1 MLYSILR
8 RLSKQL
14 LLAFILVLPFSANSA
29 MTDIKFGQ
37 YQIADSQWNV
47 NACLNTTTCQIYSKN
62 PGTAYKIP
70 WYTGQV
76 SWAAGDYVKFEL
88 SGNVS
93 FPYLAKQ
100 YTSSG
105 TLKATMG
112 TGKIVN
118 MGPDYFFFVGNDND
132 TGQLFSGSSGMS
144 NTSGVT
150 WTGTLNPTIQQADA
164 YADAGYS
171 TTPLAAGQT
180 AAPPPPPPPSYG
192 VNFTRV
198 TSFEWKNYTAGSQPV
213 GSEQAHEAFDNN
225 NSKWFGYLSQG
236 AWVVV
241 QFVDNSQQYSATRA
255 VQKIQFR
262 TANDFANR
270 DPTGYRIW
278 GSADGV
284 NWVLI
289 KEEAIAL
296 PSGRNTDSQV
306 YELNNVTA
314 YSYYKVEFTGVK
326 DGGNAFHINEIRL
339 IYDVDDPQ
347 GTQAGG
353 GIYVQPTPVYS
364 PSGASINQQTL
375 RTNAL
380 NENPYGHN
388 AVVGITGDDNVVS
401 IQQIGSAGHYASVSI
416 QGNINEVAVSQ
427 TGINGSRHYLNTNM
441 IGNNNDLTLTQSG
454 ANKTQFVLVNG
465 SNNTITTNQKDA
477 GNHFLNLSVTGD
489 NHTAGILQEGAGNHS
504 ANIVLGGSQP
514 WNFQL
519 NQNSSTG
526 QNYTLPHGMS
536 DGSAVSGSC
545 AAIGGCNL
553 TINQP

>member
-1 MLYSILR
+1 MLYSILH

-14 LLAFILVLPFSANSA
+14 LLAFILVLPFSVNAAIS
-29 MTDIKFGQ
+29 DIQFGQ

-47 NACLNTTTCQIYSKN
+47 NACLNTTTCQIYSKQ

-70 WYTGQV
+70 WYNGQV
-76 SWAAGDYVKFEL
+76 QWAAGDYVKLEL
-88 SGNVS
+88 SGDPNY
-93 FPYLAKQ
+93 PYVARQ
-100 YTSSG
+100 YSSTG
-105 TLKATMG
+105 VLKETLG

-118 MGPDYFFFVGNDND
+118 MGPDYFFFVGNDNN
-132 TGQLFSGSSGMS
+132 TGQLFSGSSGMAD
-144 NTSGVT
+144 TSGVT

-180 AAPPPPPPPSYG
+180 AAPPPPSYG

-213 GSEQAHEAFDNN
+213 GGEQAHEAFDNS

-314 YSYYKVEFTGVK
+314 YAYYKVEFTGVK
-326 DGGNAFHINEIRL
+326 DGGNAFQINEIKL

-353 GIYVQPTPVYS
+353 GIYVQPTPVYG

-375 RTNAL
+375 RSNAL
-380 NENPYGHN
+380 NENAYGHN
-388 AVVGITGDDNVVS
+388 AVVGITGDDNIVT
-401 IQQIGSAGHYASVSI
+401 IQQIGSGGHYASVDI
-416 QGNINEVAVSQ
+416 QGNVNTVSVNQ
-427 TGINGSRHYLNTNM
+427 TGANGSRHYLDTAV
-441 IGNNNDLTLTQSG
+441 IGNNNSLTLTQSG
-454 ANKTQFVLVNG
+454 ASKTQFVLVNG
-465 SNNTITTNQKDA
+465 ANNTLTTTQQGA
-477 GNHFLNLSVTGD
+477 GSHFLNLGVSGD
-489 NHTAGILQEGAGNHS
+489 NHTVGIVQDGAGNHS
-504 ANIVLGGSQP
+504 ANVVLDGSQP

-519 NQNSSTG
+519 NQNSSTN

-536 DGSAVSGSC
+536 DGSTVSGSC

-553 TINQP
+553 IVNQQ

>member
-1 MLYSILR
+1 MVI
-8 RLSKQL
+8 
-14 LLAFILVLPFSANSA
+14 ALPFSANA
-29 MTDIKFGQ
+29 AITDGKFGINQIFDVQ
-37 YQIADSQWNV
+37 YYWSGNTLNASNFIAPYNKNFQPVTVTAGQYFEFFPS
-47 NACLNTTTCQIYSKN
+47 TTN
-62 PGTAYKIP
+62 PGKYGLKLMNSNGTQHSIVHDHGDITALGNGAIFYI
-70 WYTGQV
+70 G
-76 SWAAGDYVKFEL
+76 SGFF
-88 SGNVS
+88 GNVIS
-93 FPYLAKQ
+93 TAQ
-100 YTSSG
+100 GYTYGDS
-105 TLKATMG
+105 ATF
-112 TGKIVN
+112 TN
-118 MGPDYFFFVGNDND
+118 MDTSVDSNDLN
-132 TGQLFSGSSGMS
+132 
-144 NTSGVT
+144 NYT
-150 WTGTLNPTIQQADA
+150 WA
-164 YADAGYS
+164 S
-171 TTPLAAGQT
+171 TTPLADGQT

-198 TSFEWKNYTAGSQPV
+198 TSYEWKKYTAGSQPV
-213 GSEQAHEAFDNN
+213 SGEYAHEAFDDN
-225 NSKWFGYLSQG
+225 NSKWFGHLSQG

-326 DGGNAFHINEIRL
+326 DGGNAFQINEIKL

-353 GIYVQPTPVYS
+353 GIYVQPTPVYG
-364 PSGASINQQTL
+364 PSGASTIQQTL
-375 RTNAL
+375 RSNAL

-388 AVVGITGDDNVVS
+388 AVVGIVGDDNIVT
-401 IQQIGSAGHYASVSI
+401 IQQIGSSGHYASVDI
-416 QGNINEVAVSQ
+416 QGNVNTVSVEQ
-427 TGINGSRHYLNTNM
+427 TGANGSRHYLNTAI
-441 IGNNNDLTLTQSG
+441 IGSNNNLILKQSD

-465 SNNTITTNQKDA
+465 NDNTIATNQK
-477 GNHFLNLSVTGD
+477 GIGSHFLNLDVAGD
-489 NHTAGILQEGAGNHS
+489 NHIVGIVQEGAGNHS
-504 ANIVLGGSQP
+504 ANVILSGSQP

-519 NQNSSTG
+519 NQNSSTS
-526 QNYTLPHGMS
+526 QTYTLPHGMS
-536 DGSAVSGSC
+536 DGSAVNGTC

-553 TINQP
+553 TVNQQ

>member
-70 WYTGQV
+70 WYSGQV

>member
-29 MTDIKFGQ
+29 ITDIKFGQ

-171 TTPLAAGQT
+171 TTPLATGQT

-454 ANKTQFVLVNG
+454 ANKTQFVSVNG

-519 NQNSSTG
+519 NQNSSTS

>member
-262 TANDFANR
+262 TANDLANR

-353 GIYVQPTPVYS
+353 GIYVQPTPMYS

-519 NQNSSTG
+519 NQNSSTS